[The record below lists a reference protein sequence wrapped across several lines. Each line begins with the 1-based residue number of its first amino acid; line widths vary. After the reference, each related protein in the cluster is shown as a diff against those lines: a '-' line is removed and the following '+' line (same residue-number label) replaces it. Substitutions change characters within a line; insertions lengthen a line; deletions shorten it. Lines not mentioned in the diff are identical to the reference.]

1 MSEAAGFYDEMV
13 RRGIVAASQEVG
25 IKHHGLRMFGF
36 NVLVK
41 PKAVED
47 KIGSIIIPDDHKDKL
62 AYGVTEGELMALSP
76 VAFTYETWPE
86 GTRLPKVGDRVVF
99 SKFVGAKIEGDDGIE
114 YRVMED
120 KEILAVRS

>member
-1 MSEAAGFYDEMV
+1 MSEAAAFYEEA
-13 RRGIVAASQEVG
+13 GITPG
-25 IKHHGLRMFGF
+25 HGLIMYGF

-62 AYGVTEGELMALSP
+62 AYSVTEGEL
-76 VAFTYETWPE
+76 VAMSNAAFSYHDWPE
-86 GTRLPKVGDRVVF
+86 GTRLPQIGDRVVYN
-99 SKFVGAKIEGDDGIE
+99 KYVGGKAEGNDGVE